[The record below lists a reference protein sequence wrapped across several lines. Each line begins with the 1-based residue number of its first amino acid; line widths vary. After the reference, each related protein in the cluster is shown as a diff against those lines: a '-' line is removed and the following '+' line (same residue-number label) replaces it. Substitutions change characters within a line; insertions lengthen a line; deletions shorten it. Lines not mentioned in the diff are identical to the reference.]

1 MINEVIAT
9 GSTIDAAMEAA
20 RLKLCAPAD
29 ANVQYEIL
37 EQPKKKILGLFGGS
51 EAKVRAYYEAAEAVS
66 AFKKTADRPA
76 PRKAEPKKAEP
87 KKAEPKKAEPKKAEP
102 KKAEPKKAEPKKA
115 ETPVTEKAAVD
126 RKVDTDDAVIRY
138 LTSIVRLMG
147 LEDARI
153 TGYTEDNI
161 RFYDIVS
168 EGDCGMLIGRRGDT
182 LDSLQYLARL
192 ISNKEGEN
200 YSRISINVGNYRE
213 KRESNLRALAKRTA
227 GQAVRYNKSISL
239 DPMNPYE
246 RRIVHTA
253 VSEIEGAV
261 SYSVGN
267 DSNRRVIIAS
277 KDAPRGFNRNR
288 GPRTGAGRGGYNR
301 GGRAPRY
308 EQPQTTDRA
317 PLKDSIGTSLYGK
330 IEVKKSDAE

>member
-87 KKAEPKKAEPKKAEP
+87 KKAEPKKAEPKKAEI
-102 KKAEPKKAEPKKA
+102 
-115 ETPVTEKAAVD
+115 PVAEKAAVD